1 MTSKKPKKRYFTPKK
16 SVDKMT
22 DEELDEFAKF
32 IFDILRSDIEEDGR
46 NNDESTTERK
56 RTSTT

>member
-16 SVDKMT
+16 PVDKMT